1 MFTQEVTR
9 LTNANVVE
17 ESDLEQLFKR
27 IEESK
32 LNRDEV
38 KDMRPE
44 EKREFAV
51 YYKDSFNLDDW
62 VHTAETFKENYFL
75 DLKVNCNW

>member
-9 LTNANVVE
+9 FTDADAME
-17 ESDLEQLFKR
+17 DSDLERLFKR

-44 EKREFAV
+44 EKRA
-51 YYKDSFNLDDW
+51 SSIL
-62 VHTAETFKENYFL
+62 
-75 DLKVNCNW
+75 